1 MQNANNS
8 QQAKAIFTKFHEAK
22 IKVMFDK
29 YNALSSETLVQTIK
43 GYAMLG
49 AIMSVFNQDEE
60 SKELLVHCLV
70 IDAILEARKQ
80 LFILKQLERMID
92 GFFHA

>member
-1 MQNANNS
+1 
-8 QQAKAIFTKFHEAK
+8 
-22 IKVMFDK
+22 MFDK
-29 YNALSSETLVQTIK
+29 YNALPSETLVQTIK
-43 GYAMLG
+43 GYAMLS
-49 AIMSVFNQDEE
+49 AIMAVFNQDEE

-92 GFFHA
+92 GFFRA